1 MGKGFYQVPIASC
14 EPVQSFAPGS
24 RERELTSTEYSKMMS
39 EVIDIPMYIGSDEIR
54 TNDLAAITPP
64 HKHQHI
70 VGNYHKGH
78 ASHAKKAI
86 EAYLISSADLLEV

>member
-24 RERELTSTEYSKMMS
+24 SEREVTSMEYSKMMS
-39 EVIDIPMYIGSDEIR
+39 EVIDIPMYIGSEEIR

-64 HKHQHI
+64 QK
-70 VGNYHKGH
+70 
-78 ASHAKKAI
+78 S
-86 EAYLISSADLLEV
+86 D